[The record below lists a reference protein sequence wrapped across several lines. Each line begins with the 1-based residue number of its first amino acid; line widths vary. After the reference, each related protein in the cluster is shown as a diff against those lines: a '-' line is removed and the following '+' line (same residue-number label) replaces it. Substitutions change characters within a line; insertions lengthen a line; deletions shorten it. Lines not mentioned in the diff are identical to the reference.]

1 MGTMNENTGRAAASS
16 TRITCH
22 VAAAILVAASGCS
35 SEVLVDGLSAATAGA
50 GGSTGTGGSSDSAS
64 SGSSGGAESATS
76 TSTTGS
82 GSAVCVPGSVMSC
95 YSGPAATMGVGVCA
109 AGKATCTAD
118 GAGYGPCVG
127 EIDPGEQVC
136 GSGLDDDCDGVA
148 SCGKL
153 SQWALVY
160 GGKLADQSE
169 NAIAVDAAGNVIVA
183 ADYYGTVDFGG
194 GPLSA
199 GGKPLVVAKLNPGGA
214 HLWSHSFSSTGVL
227 YIGGVAVDAA
237 GDVLIAGSYGGTVD
251 FGDGPLPDTVW
262 DDGFVVKLSA
272 AGDVLWSRKFGGLGQ
287 EWPQSVLVDAT
298 GALVVAGFND
308 GGENAV
314 PGMFLGKFDPAGNPV
329 YYHQFAGDSAA
340 LGLALDAAGNA
351 VVTGSYYQ
359 SVNFGG
365 GSLSCTFSENFFLAK
380 FDPTGQLV
388 WDKCAGGIT
397 SGGRAVAVDSAGN
410 LVAAGEIDGDVVFD
424 SSVIS
429 ASHHQAFIAHFTPSG
444 ALLNVVTMDGTDTPP
459 FVATLVAD
467 ATGDVIAGGQFKGTM
482 NVGGV
487 SMTATDFFGD
497 MFLAKIDSSGHVVR
511 AGRFGG
517 SGGQIAYSLAVDG
530 GGNLLL
536 SGELTG
542 SISFDEGQPNGLTIS
557 SDADANG
564 FVAKLSF

>member
-1 MGTMNENTGRAAASS
+1 MNEDTGRAAARW
-16 TRITCH
+16 TRNPGS
-22 VAAAILVAASGCS
+22 VSAAILVATCGCS
-35 SEVLVDGLSAATAGA
+35 SEIIVKGSGGAEAGPGGTTVTTGSPDG
-50 GGSTGTGGSSDSAS
+50 AS
-64 SGSSGGAESATS
+64 SGSSGGGEGM

-82 GSAVCVPGSVMSC
+82 GNVVCVPGNVISC
-95 YSGPAATMGVGVCA
+95 YSGPAATLGVGVCT
-109 AGKATCTAD
+109 GGEATCTAD
-118 GAGYGPCVG
+118 GAVYGPCVG
-127 EIDPGEQVC
+127 QTTPGAQVC
-136 GSGLDDDCDGVA
+136 GSGVDGDCDGVA

-169 NAIAVDAAGNVIVA
+169 NAVAADAAGNVILA
-183 ADYYGTVDFGG
+183 GDYYGTVDFGG
-194 GPLSA
+194 GSLTA
-199 GGKPLVVAKLNPGGA
+199 AGKPLVVAKLDPGGS
-214 HLWSHSFSSTGVL
+214 HLWSHGFSATGVL
-227 YIGGVAVDAA
+227 YIGGVAVDAT
-237 GDVLIAGSYGGTVD
+237 GDVLITGSYGGTVD
-251 FGDGPLPDTVW
+251 FGDGPLPTAVW

-287 EWPQSVLVDAT
+287 EWPQSAVVDAT

-314 PGMFLGKFDPAGNPV
+314 PGMFLGKFDSAGNPI
-329 YYHQFAGDSAA
+329 YYQQFAGDSKAF
-340 LGLALDAAGNA
+340 GLALDATGNA

-365 GSLSCTFSENFFLAK
+365 GALSCTYSENFFLAK
-380 FDPTGQLV
+380 FDPAGQLI

-410 LVAAGEIDGDVVFD
+410 LVAAGEIDGDVEFD
-424 SSVIS
+424 SSTFS
-429 ASHHQAFIAHFTPSG
+429 ASHHQAFIAHFTSSG
-444 ALLNVVTMDGTDTPP
+444 DLLNVMTMDGTHRPP

-467 ATGDVIAGGQFKGTM
+467 AAGNVIAGGQFDETV
-482 NVGGV
+482 NIGGV
-487 SMTATDFFGD
+487 SLTATDFFGD

-517 SGGQIAYSLAVDG
+517 PGGQIAYALAVDG

-542 SISFDEGQPNGLTIS
+542 SINFDDGQPNGLTIS
-557 SDADANG
+557 SDANANG